1 MESRLDGTV
10 KRNDGRYD
18 VHFERHI
25 DAPVERLWAAVTEP
39 DLLEGWL
46 GGPVDELELTEG
58 GNVVI
63 QIHPKG
69 PATVYGKVIRFDPLQ
84 VLELTW
90 DVPAWR
96 HIPDFFGTT
105 MRWEVRPDGDGS
117 KMLLTHSLPEETSW
131 HVHAMLGA
139 WHLHLDALPATVAG
153 GTDPA
158 LRGAGLLRHAGVLRQ
173 PCRIGG
179 VAAVKATRD
188 RQSRSS
194 RSTFPWAIFS
204 RSAGL
209 IGAASR
215 NARPSTLSLNG

>member
-1 MESRLDGTV
+1 MDTRLDGTLT
-10 KRNDGRYD
+10 RSDGRYD
-18 VHFERHI
+18 VHFERHF

-69 PATVYGKVIRFDPLQ
+69 PATVYGKVIRVVPLE

-105 MRWEVRPDGDGS
+105 MRWEVRRRRRW
-117 KMLLTHSLPEETSW
+117 LE
-131 HVHAMLGA
+131 AA
-139 WHLHLDALPATVAG
+139 ADALPPRRHVVARAR
-153 GTDPA
+153 DA
-158 LRGAGLLRHAGVLRQ
+158 R
-173 PCRIGG
+173 G
-179 VAAVKATRD
+179 VA
-188 RQSRSS
+188 
-194 RSTFPWAIFS
+194 
-204 RSAGL
+204 SAPRRLTSDPLG
-209 IGAASR
+209 
-215 NARPSTLSLNG
+215 